1 MQTFR
6 VKLVGSGFMMT
17 VDGVR
22 GRYGFFTSCFVEA
35 NASDRAG
42 EAALTLIGNRADLR
56 GPLNAVEGSRAS
68 IEIEEVSEWE
78 DDVSGLFL
86 ESLMK
91 SLQLVRGGGNEG
103 AV

>member
-1 MQTFR
+1 MVER
-6 VKLVGSGFMMT
+6 VPHLSGEEDLSDDP
-17 VDGVR
+17 VDQGGV
-22 GRYGFFTSCFVEA
+22 VDE
-35 NASDRAG
+35 D
-42 EAALTLIGNRADLR
+42 
-56 GPLNAVEGSRAS
+56 
-68 IEIEEVSEWE
+68 EEE